1 MAAALLVI
9 YDGRPKDPD
18 AFYRYYVEHHVPLVW
33 EFPRIRGIELERCVE
48 GDIFMIARLCFD
60 HPDDA
65 KAALQSPEREVA
77 RRDRDLH
84 FPPFEGRI
92 RHQIVEIVEMPLKN

>member
-9 YDGRPKDPD
+9 YDGRPQDPG
-18 AFYRYYVEHHVPLVW
+18 AFYQYYVEHHVPLVW
-33 EFPRIRGIELERCVE
+33 KFPRIRGIELERSVE
-48 GDIFMIARLCFD
+48 GDIFMIARLRFD

-65 KAALQSPEREVA
+65 RAALQSPEREVA

-92 RHQIVEIVEMPLKN
+92 RHQIVAIEEIPLKN